1 MTTDLYDT
9 DGVAWSE
16 QQADLLR
23 RLAPTQALP
32 MACPLTLAELLTLD

>member
-23 RLAPTQALP
+23 RLAPTQACQWR
-32 MACPLTLAELLTLD
+32 ARGRSRNC